1 MIASNIF
8 RAIGNFL
15 TEYGFA
21 VYDAFRSTE
30 GWWASNIV
38 NTIII
43 LVGFV
48 AMFYW
53 LGEMSKHA
61 RSGDHL

>member
-1 MIASNIF
+1 MIAGNIF

-21 VYDAFRSTE
+21 IYDAFRFTE
-30 GWWASNIV
+30 GWWASNLV
-38 NTIII
+38 NTVI
-43 LVGFV
+43 LITGFI

-53 LGEMSKHA
+53 IGQMSKHA
-61 RSGDHL
+61 RSGNNL

>member
-15 TEYGFA
+15 MEYGFA
-21 VYDAFRSTE
+21 IYDAFRFTK

-38 NTIII
+38 NTVI
-43 LVGFV
+43 LITGFI

-53 LGEMSKHA
+53 LGQMSKQA
-61 RSGDHL
+61 RTGDNL